1 MRRKKAKEQLI
12 SIIALSSVFVFF
24 IYLKTNPEISSTSL
38 SSQIVET
45 KDLENENIVEAKT
58 DGEYIED
65 EEPITNAQE
74 AEIPESI
81 IEYTESEL
89 NRAKAYL
96 NRNWKPDHTINIAA
110 WEYASKMSKV
120 EDKETLK
127 EVFDIN
133 KNQVVNAIK

>member
-96 NRNWKPDHTINIAA
+96 NRDWKPDHTINIAA